1 MSEDID
7 EPITATVIEI
17 MNKRDLIIDA
27 GPDDGVELGMQ
38 FAIIGEQIIKSP
50 RTGADLKY
58 EYAKVIVK
66 VARFLDGNHSVGRT
80 FQVIKGRPATPG
92 LTDLGS
98 ISSMISGAPA
108 IPDRVETI
116 DAGRTG
122 DSRSSSTKRRVHQGD
137 IARQTWGD
145 EFT

>member
-1 MSEDID
+1 MTEDID

-17 MNKRDLIIDA
+17 MNKRDLIIDV

-38 FAIIGEQIIKSP
+38 FAILGEDIIKSP

-66 VARFLDGNHSVGRT
+66 VASFLDRNHSVGRT
-80 FQVIKGRPATPG
+80 FQVIKGRPATPR
-92 LTDLGS
+92 LADVA
-98 ISSMISGAPA
+98 ISSMLTGTSATL
-108 IPDRVETI
+108 DRVETI
-116 DAGRTG
+116 YTGRTG
-122 DSRSSSTKRRVHQGD
+122 DSRASSTKKQVRKGD

-145 EFT
+145 EFV